1 MKILF
6 ISLGCD
12 KNLVDTEHMLGSL
25 AGRGYEMTD
34 DETEAEI
41 IIVNTCCFI
50 DSAKEESVNTILDM
64 ARYKTEGK
72 CHTLIVTGCV
82 AERYKNEVLE
92 EIPEVDAIVGTN
104 SYNKIE
110 EAILKAGE
118 GVRPSILEPLDHIP
132 DGAKKRV
139 MTTGGFY
146 EYLKIAEGCDRHCT
160 YCAIP
165 DMRGPYRSVPMED
178 LIEEAKTLA
187 ADGIKELILVAQET
201 TLYGTDLYH
210 EKRLHVLLRELCK
223 IEELRWIRVLYCYP
237 EEIYPELIQTMK
249 EEPKICHYMDIP
261 IQHANDE
268 VLKRMG
274 RKTSQ
279 ADLRRVVETLRTEIP
294 DIAIRTTLITG
305 FPGEPEEQF
314 RDVCDFISEMKFDR
328 LGVFTYSC
336 EEGTA
341 AALMDGQV
349 DAEVMQNRKD
359 ELMTIQQEISS
370 DRGQDLI
377 GSTMEVFIEGYLS
390 AENAYVGRTYA
401 DIPNV
406 DGMIFIQTNETLHSG
421 DFVKVIV
428 TGAMEY
434 DLVGKLVDE
443 DTDDLLSKSAEQ

>member
-1 MKILF
+1 
-6 ISLGCD
+6 
-12 KNLVDTEHMLGSL
+12 
-25 AGRGYEMTD
+25 
-34 DETEAEI
+34 
-41 IIVNTCCFI
+41 
-50 DSAKEESVNTILDM
+50 
-64 ARYKTEGK
+64 
-72 CHTLIVTGCV
+72 
-82 AERYKNEVLE
+82 
-92 EIPEVDAIVGTN
+92 
-104 SYNKIE
+104 
-110 EAILKAGE
+110 
-118 GVRPSILEPLDHIP
+118 
-132 DGAKKRV
+132 
-139 MTTGGFY
+139 
-146 EYLKIAEGCDRHCT
+146 
-160 YCAIP
+160 
-165 DMRGPYRSVPMED
+165 MED

-305 FPGEPEEQF
+305 FPGETEEQF

>member
-1 MKILF
+1 MKVLF

-12 KNLVDTEHMLGSL
+12 KNLVDAEHMLGSL

-82 AERYKNEVLE
+82 AERYKEEVLE

-118 GVRPSILEPLDHIP
+118 GARPAILEPLNYIP
-132 DGAKKRV
+132 KGEKRRV
-139 MTTGGFY
+139 MATGGFF

-178 LIEEAKTLA
+178 LLEEARGLA
-187 ADGIKELILVAQET
+187 ADGVKELILVAQET
-201 TLYGTDLYH
+201 TLYGTDLYN
-210 EKRLHVLLRELCK
+210 EKRLHILLKELCK
-223 IEELRWIRVLYCYP
+223 IEDIHWIRVLYCYP

-268 VLKRMG
+268 ILKKMG
-274 RKTSQ
+274 RKTSR
-279 ADLRRVVETLRTEIP
+279 ADLVRVVNTLRQEIP

-305 FPGEPEEQF
+305 FPGETEEQF
-314 RDVCDFISEMKFDR
+314 EDVCDFIREMKFDR

-341 AALMDGQV
+341 AARMDGQI
-349 DAEVMQNRKD
+349 DEEVMKD
-359 ELMTIQQEISS
+359 RQDALMTIQQEISS
-370 DRGQDLI
+370 ERGQNLI
-377 GSTMEVFIEGYLS
+377 GSTLEVFIEGYMS
-390 AENAYVGRTYA
+390 QENAYVGRTYA

-406 DGMIFIQTNETLHSG
+406 DGMIFIQTSETLNSG

-428 TGAMEY
+428 TAAMEY
-434 DLVGKLVDE
+434 DLIGQLVDDE
-443 DTDDLLSKSAEQ
+443 TDELLGKSAE